1 MKSLLMTI
9 CLLLRKIGINDRGE
23 GDNYMQNIIVEQ
35 IRDYTALAVRH
46 SELVSASG
54 SRWRPEYAAE
64 LEKITKELSDMKKEM
79 FGEEKV

>member
-1 MKSLLMTI
+1 M
-9 CLLLRKIGINDRGE
+9 RKMWIPKKKMHKYLFCDK
-23 GDNYMQNIIVEQ
+23 GDDSMQNITVEQ

-79 FGEEKV
+79 FREEKV